1 MFRRNNRIKSSD
13 LTKYIAECQGLEADY
28 VGEIVGSRRFWKRF
42 GLFGLVVGVAGVS
55 VAGYQYTRPPA
66 APVVLVY
73 DSERGS
79 YEVLTTIDGLQMKA
93 REAGDLGEIY
103 RYVLDR
109 ESYDWYTIQ
118 TTYELTG
125 LKSEDDVALEYKKA
139 YEGNQSREKVLGKN
153 LAIVPEV
160 VSIDIRRIT
169 PEGGD
174 ALVRFRTQL
183 RDKSNGTAKEWQYY
197 ATTVAYKY
205 STAEMSYRDRMR
217 NSSGF
222 RMVMY
227 RPSLELH
234 SK

>member
-1 MFRRNNRIKSSD
+1 M
-13 LTKYIAECQGLEADY
+13 AECRGLEADY
-28 VGEIVGSRRFWKRF
+28 VGEIVGSGRFWKWF
-42 GLFGLVVGVAGVS
+42 GVFCFALAVGGLAL
-55 VAGYQYTRPPA
+55 AGYQYTRPPP

-73 DSERGS
+73 DSERGT
-79 YEVLTTIDGLQMKA
+79 YEVLTTVEGLQLKP

-103 RYVLDR
+103 RYVVDR

-118 TTYELTG
+118 TTYDLTG
-125 LKSEDDVALEYKKA
+125 LKSEDDVALEYKKV
-139 YEGNQSREKVLGKN
+139 YEGNQSRDKVLGKN
-153 LAIVPEV
+153 FAIVAEV

-183 RDKSNGTAKEWQYY
+183 RNRSDGTTKEWQYY

-205 STAEMSYRDRMR
+205 STAEMRYQDRMR
-217 NSSGF
+217 NASGF

-227 RPSLELH
+227 RPSLELQ